1 METITFSSYTSIS
14 SASSTPKSLQL
25 IPIIQ
30 QSSTARNHTLHSK
43 PATVRVNATAGKG
56 FGKSLRKKSNRMVKE
71 STTDVCPCGGGRL
84 NLEYEKCCK
93 PFHDGI
99 ATEPDA
105 LTLMK
110 ARFTA
115 YANGVVDYIVK
126 TTHPQNPD
134 YSEFR
139 WQVIDAEP
147 HCSFRNPLSLG
158 IESWFPVKKMHLRPI
173 HEKRGRTESPLLVFH
188 RCQGNQV
195 KTICNRFTQ
204 CVHTPLLPEILVSRL
219 PCEFLPSP
227 SAPAIFGTRLL
238 LLICPR
244 QHTIISNTYN

>member
-134 YSEFR
+134 YS
-139 WQVIDAEP
+139 DADVLAADVRAT
-147 HCSFRNPLSLG
+147 CAR
-158 IESWFPVKKMHLRPI
+158 
-173 HEKRGRTESPLLVFH
+173 LL
-188 RCQGNQV
+188 
-195 KTICNRFTQ
+195 FTK
-204 CVHTPLLPEILVSRL
+204 LEILESENLSENEARVLFKVTYLSRNSNKGVKNFLVELSGFVQEGDRWLYMERL
-219 PCEFLPSP
+219 PLPTTKTS
-227 SAPAIFGTRLL
+227 STNTNFIQAELARKAYNSS
-238 LLICPR
+238 R
-244 QHTIISNTYN
+244 QLPNPKAKKK